1 MNSFIENVNYVAGL
15 DNLYGSGIEL
25 YKNNLSLK
33 SVQHDIE
40 LKFSYYNNDDK
51 KIHSIVYSE
60 PDVLVGGIN
69 DTLLSFKTLVES
81 SITGSEFTCAV
92 SHSVQDF
99 IINNVVMVNI
109 NIVSNSDT
117 YKAYEL
123 ELKVITAGAVTYD
136 VFGEVSD
143 TLKILPSLAMI
154 TASDI
159 DVIANVYE
167 IQEEI
172 VIVSESIAS
181 VTTVSDS
188 IENVNITGTNIANV
202 NIVGDDIA
210 NVNTVST
217 HISNVD
223 TVSQSITD
231 VNTVSSNIV
240 DVGIVST
247 NIASI
252 KTVANAKNLS
262 DIIRVADDLN
272 SMDINGIA
280 DITIVA
286 NDLVLGTDSN
296 IITVSESIDNVNIT
310 GNDIDNVNTV
320 GINIT
325 DIGTVSTN
333 IANVNITATD
343 ISSVN
348 TVSSSIADVNTLSDG
363 ITNVNTVSGSIANV
377 NTVASNIVGLNSIV
391 SNMPEILLTDDNA
404 AIATTKA
411 LESSDSAES
420 SLQSALDS
428 AASAVLANTSAGSAN
443 TSAASASSNAT
454 IATTKASEAS
464 VSATSASTSAN
475 TATTQAVIATNKATE
490 ANTQANIAITKASE
504 ASTSASN
511 ALTSENNADTSEAN
525 ALIYRNQAESFANS
539 INPSNLVHIS
549 GTETITG
556 NKTFS
561 GTVSGL
567 TKATVGLNNVDN
579 TSDLNKIISTAT
591 QTELDLKANRI
602 DVDDL
607 FTDASNL
614 EYDDTFTDMRVADV
628 QAALAHLGE
637 ESKYWSNIH
646 SAVRLFGGIIQ
657 DNGDG
662 TVRVANGGGLFKKE
676 ASSVEGVPAGEC
688 EPMQLNAA
696 QGGKLF
702 YENWEAT
709 ENVQLTN
716 NAYNYIFIVWDH
728 TFDNG
733 DGSFGKAR
741 VRASTNFYL
750 QDWESEISYYNFKAA
765 HPELTLPARRSGMLH
780 GFTVGRVYKMDNE
793 ITIRVCGTNGW
804 NFNKRVQLFGEEFFP
819 VIRARGLDIQTIPN
833 TLQFN
838 VTEGVMWAEMANR
851 FTVRAFEMDQG
862 DTFTSWYQHT
872 AETTALT
879 LAQIQST
886 YPTGIANRKY
896 DILYSS
902 TDTKYYRLN
911 PSNNT
916 WGEVLDYIN
925 SKVNISTH
933 PANLSVLETLAPTG
947 YVNNSQGT
955 DYVVLQLQ
963 ATDAFYRYNPNA
975 AIGNRWEL
983 FGDKST
989 VHPYVAVAFL
999 GDVAGMN
1006 AEYPTGFNDVINVI
1020 VGCADGMY
1028 YEYSGVSGQSGWKR
1042 VQGYIER
1049 NGWLRFYKQSA
1060 VDALKYNDSTN
1071 NKLVDLEN
1079 GMYGVAWIYMVH
1091 DNSCH
1096 VVYGQG
1102 AYTSEEAK
1110 QAALPSPLPGI
1121 LAAYSTLVGKMTFSR
1136 GATTFE
1142 NAESP
1147 FIEKFISSG
1156 VSLHN
1161 DLAGLDGGNSTQN
1174 RYYHLDEPAYNL
1186 VNTFADVVDV
1196 SPEGD
1201 LDIVGDYSG
1210 ANALF
1215 SGNLTVGG
1223 TTSGITKTM
1232 VGLGLVDNTA
1242 DSAKNVL
1249 SATKWTTA
1257 RTITLS
1263 GDVSGSASVDGSAN
1277 VTITTTVAD
1286 DSHNHVIS
1294 NVDGLQT
1301 ALDFKADKATTLG
1314 GYGINDAY
1322 TKTSTDSLIDIHLK
1336 TAKTTLADADEFM
1349 TADSTSSFSLK
1360 KITLASIKTLLANL
1374 FIPKVTST
1382 DNAIVRFDGAT
1393 GEVQDS
1399 KVVISDNG
1407 YISAN
1412 GTTSGEHVFKPNT
1425 TSEFVRL
1432 AVTASDYSSLPSWT
1446 GTFITQYGS
1455 TATGNFLGSIPNA
1468 NLGGLWTQ
1476 NISNMLIGTNSGSPI
1491 IFANASI
1498 ERMRIDS
1505 AGNVGIG
1512 VTPSAKLHIGDG
1524 HDNSATVKST
1534 ELVVTSND
1542 PSWQNSG
1549 AGVKVRRSWLSASWI
1564 DFMVSNGGSRASAMT
1579 LGSNGNLLV
1588 GTSTDNGVD
1597 KLQVNGS
1604 MSDVDISRKV
1614 EVGFT
1619 TTIGTGQTYIANL
1632 QDLVQSNGLSSGI
1645 YLVRI
1650 SMNGDG
1656 AKYWGSNHTFVTYIP
1671 SGTTT
1676 TYNSC
1681 PANVMKSNSW
1691 YHHRAAGEHIFY
1703 TDSNNNEGNYGQLSL
1718 YCSAAVSYP
1727 ESGVVIIK
1735 RLLNN

>member
-1 MNSFIENVNYVAGL
+1 MAKVTIA
-15 DNLYGSGIEL
+15 NL
-25 YKNNLSLK
+25 N
-33 SVQHDIE
+33 
-40 LKFSYYNNDDK
+40 
-51 KIHSIVYSE
+51 
-60 PDVLVGGIN
+60 
-69 DTLLSFKTLVES
+69 TLLD
-81 SITGSEFTCAV
+81 AV
-92 SHSVQDF
+92 VTSNIAVQ
-99 IINNVVMVNI
+99 
-109 NIVSNSDT
+109 
-117 YKAYEL
+117 
-123 ELKVITAGAVTYD
+123 TAQSAVT
-136 VFGEVSD
+136 
-143 TLKILPSLAMI
+143 
-154 TASDI
+154 
-159 DVIANVYE
+159 
-167 IQEEI
+167 
-172 VIVSESIAS
+172 
-181 VTTVSDS
+181 
-188 IENVNITGTNIANV
+188 
-202 NIVGDDIA
+202 
-210 NVNTVST
+210 
-217 HISNVD
+217 
-223 TVSQSITD
+223 
-231 VNTVSSNIV
+231 
-240 DVGIVST
+240 
-247 NIASI
+247 
-252 KTVANAKNLS
+252 
-262 DIIRVADDLN
+262 
-272 SMDINGIA
+272 
-280 DITIVA
+280 
-286 NDLVLGTDSN
+286 
-296 IITVSESIDNVNIT
+296 
-310 GNDIDNVNTV
+310 
-320 GINIT
+320 
-325 DIGTVSTN
+325 
-333 IANVNITATD
+333 
-343 ISSVN
+343 
-348 TVSSSIADVNTLSDG
+348 
-363 ITNVNTVSGSIANV
+363 
-377 NTVASNIVGLNSIV
+377 
-391 SNMPEILLTDDNA
+391 
-404 AIATTKA
+404 
-411 LESSDSAES
+411 
-420 SLQSALDS
+420 
-428 AASAVLANTSAGSAN
+428 
-443 TSAASASSNAT
+443 NAT
-454 IATTKASEAS
+454 VQAGNA
-464 VSATSASTSAN
+464 ATSAQAAALSKSQIDQQVIVIDGLANDTHADVLAATVIKDAIMALEEAIRLDADQVTLDRAAVATMLGEVLTAKSGVDVKAELIEELVEDFHTKYLGASLEAPNASWEGMELATGMIYYDIAKNSLMIYVNANIWVPILEAVNMLMATSNLADLPDKAEARTNLDVMSTSEVEAQIQVDIAAIKGQPLGLAELDAN
-475 TATTQAVIATNKATE
+475 GLVPASQLPSYVDDVLEYTNLSAFPAVGESGKIYIALDTNKAYRWSGSTYVY
-490 ANTQANIAITKASE
+490 ITSGAVDSVAGKTGVVVLVKA
-504 ASTSASN
+504 
-511 ALTSENNADTSEAN
+511 D
-525 ALIYRNQAESFANS
+525 
-539 INPSNLVHIS
+539 
-549 GTETITG
+549 
-556 NKTFS
+556 
-561 GTVSGL
+561 
-567 TKATVGLNNVDN
+567 VGLSNVDN
-579 TSDLNKIISTAT
+579 TSDLSKPISTATQTALNSKVDKVTGKGLSTEDYTTAEKTKLSGIESGAQVNTVTSVVGKTGAVTLAKGDVGLSNVDNTSDINKIISTAT

-963 ATDAFYRYNPNA
+963 ATDSFYRYNPNA
-975 AIGNRWEL
+975 ALGNRWEL

-1142 NAESP
+1142 NSESP

-1249 SATKWTTA
+1249 SATKLTTA
-1257 RTITLS
+1257 RTIGGVLFDGTANINLPGVNAAGNQS
-1263 GDVSGSASVDGSAN
+1263 TTGNSATATKLATAITIGGVSFDGTTNINLPGVNTIGNQSTTGNAGTATKLATARTISLTGDVTGDVNFDGNAN
-1277 VTITTTVAD
+1277 VSITTTVAD

-1301 ALDFKADKATTLG
+1301 ALDSKAPLESPTFTGTPKIGTG
-1314 GYGINDAY
+1314 NI
-1322 TKTSTDSLIDIHLK
+1322 TSIS
-1336 TAKTTLADADEFM
+1336 TA
-1349 TADSTSSFSLK
+1349 
-1360 KITLASIKTLLANL
+1360 
-1374 FIPKVTST
+1374 VT
-1382 DNAIVRFDGAT
+1382 DNAVVRFDGTTGNVQNSGVVIDDSGNLTTDATLKATKVSAAT
-1393 GEVQDS
+1393 G
-1399 KVVISDNG
+1399 SDFVTIGGWDNVNHRVEYVNRPLKITG
-1407 YISAN
+1407 Y
-1412 GTTSGEHVFKPNT
+1412 
-1425 TSEFVRL
+1425 
-1432 AVTASDYSSLPSWT
+1432 
-1446 GTFITQYGS
+1446 
-1455 TATGNFLGSIPNA
+1455 
-1468 NLGGLWTQ
+1468 
-1476 NISNMLIGTNSGSPI
+1476 GTNSDI
-1491 IFANASI
+1491 IFANNNDS
-1498 ERMRIDS
+1498 EKMRIDS
-1505 AGNVGIG
+1505 AGRVTMPYQPAFCVSGLAGTYIG
-1512 VTPSAKLHIGDG
+1512 PCTFPFNSFALGVPSQ
-1524 HDNSATVKST
+1524 KSINFN
-1534 ELVVTSND
+1534 TSNGAFTA
-1542 PSWQNSG
+1542 PISG
-1549 AGVKVRRSWLSASWI
+1549 LYQFNFNIYNFNANDVIYAVFK
-1564 DFMVSNGGSRASAMT
+1564 
-1579 LGSNGNLLV
+1579 
-1588 GTSTDNGVD
+1588 
-1597 KLQVNGS
+1597 NGS
-1604 MSDVDISRKV
+1604 
-1614 EVGFT
+1614 
-1619 TTIGTGQTYIANL
+1619 AL
-1632 QDLVQSNGLSSGI
+1632 
-1645 YLVRI
+1645 
-1650 SMNGDG
+1650 
-1656 AKYWGSNHTFVTYIP
+1656 IP
-1671 SGTTT
+1671 SDWFQRMSGSVPMTTWSFALYLNSNDYIQMGLRNGAINVYSGH
-1676 TYNSC
+1676 TY
-1681 PANVMKSNSW
+1681 
-1691 YHHRAAGEHIFY
+1691 F
-1703 TDSNNNEGNYGQLSL
+1703 
-1718 YCSAAVSYP
+1718 
-1727 ESGVVIIK
+1727 SGYLIG
-1735 RLLNN
+1735 

>member
-1 MNSFIENVNYVAGL
+1 MS
-15 DNLYGSGIEL
+15 
-25 YKNNLSLK
+25 
-33 SVQHDIE
+33 
-40 LKFSYYNNDDK
+40 
-51 KIHSIVYSE
+51 
-60 PDVLVGGIN
+60 
-69 DTLLSFKTLVES
+69 
-81 SITGSEFTCAV
+81 
-92 SHSVQDF
+92 
-99 IINNVVMVNI
+99 
-109 NIVSNSDT
+109 
-117 YKAYEL
+117 
-123 ELKVITAGAVTYD
+123 
-136 VFGEVSD
+136 
-143 TLKILPSLAMI
+143 
-154 TASDI
+154 
-159 DVIANVYE
+159 
-167 IQEEI
+167 
-172 VIVSESIAS
+172 VIVKQ
-181 VTTVSDS
+181 DS
-188 IENVNITGTNIANV
+188 NGIKPLLQVGELGYDNFPAGGDEGRVYVGTGTSNIAQAKKSEV
-202 NIVGDDIA
+202 TA
-210 NVNTVST
+210 
-217 HISNVD
+217 VD
-223 TVSQSITD
+223 SK
-231 VNTVSSNIV
+231 V
-240 DVGIVST
+240 D
-247 NIASI
+247 AH
-252 KTVANAKNLS
+252 VA
-262 DIIRVADDLN
+262 R
-272 SMDINGIA
+272 
-280 DITIVA
+280 
-286 NDLVLGTDSN
+286 
-296 IITVSESIDNVNIT
+296 EDNPHGVT
-310 GNDIDNVNTV
+310 K
-320 GINIT
+320 
-325 DIGTVSTN
+325 
-333 IANVNITATD
+333 AQ
-343 ISSVN
+343 
-348 TVSSSIADVNTLSDG
+348 
-363 ITNVNTVSGSIANV
+363 
-377 NTVASNIVGLNSIV
+377 VGL
-391 SNMPEILLTDDNA
+391 A
-404 AIATTKA
+404 
-411 LESSDSAES
+411 
-420 SLQSALDS
+420 
-428 AASAVLANTSAGSAN
+428 
-443 TSAASASSNAT
+443 
-454 IATTKASEAS
+454 
-464 VSATSASTSAN
+464 
-475 TATTQAVIATNKATE
+475 
-490 ANTQANIAITKASE
+490 
-504 ASTSASN
+504 
-511 ALTSENNADTSEAN
+511 
-525 ALIYRNQAESFANS
+525 
-539 INPSNLVHIS
+539 
-549 GTETITG
+549 
-556 NKTFS
+556 
-561 GTVSGL
+561 
-567 TKATVGLNNVDN
+567 NVDN
-579 TSDLNKIISTAT
+579 TSDINKIISTAT

-702 YENWEAT
+702 YETWEAT

-741 VRASTNFYL
+741 VIASTNFYL

-851 FTVRAFEMDQG
+851 FTVRAFEMDKG

-963 ATDAFYRYNPNA
+963 ATDSFYRYNPNA
-975 AIGNRWEL
+975 ALGNRWEL

-1071 NKLVDLEN
+1071 NKLVNLEN

-1201 LDIVGDYSG
+1201 LAIVGDYSG

-1249 SATKWTTA
+1249 SATKLATP
-1257 RTITLS
+1257 RTISLT
-1263 GDVSGSASVDGSAN
+1263 GDVTGSVSFDGTGN
-1277 VTITTTVAD
+1277 VSINSTVVD

-1294 NVDGLQT
+1294 NIEGLQT
-1301 ALDFKADKATTLG
+1301 ALNLKANSASPTFTGTVTGTFSGSLNGKATTAG
-1314 GYGINDAY
+1314 G
-1322 TKTSTDSLIDIHLK
+1322 
-1336 TAKTTLADADEFM
+1336 LAVA
-1349 TADSTSSFSLK
+1349 TGTNNV
-1360 KITLASIKTLLANL
+1360 ANQ
-1374 FIPKVTST
+1374 
-1382 DNAIVRFDGAT
+1382 IVRTDG
-1393 GEVQDS
+1393 
-1399 KVVISDNG
+1399 NG
-1407 YISAN
+1407 YIQCGYIQSSGGNEHNASNPSYVWGTNGSDNYMRTYNTGYLSVNYAN
-1412 GTTSGEHVFKPNT
+1412 SSGSCSGNAETATK
-1425 TSEFVRL
+1425 L
-1432 AVTASDYSSLPSWT
+1432 ATARNMT
-1446 GTFITQYGS
+1446 IGS
-1455 TATGNFLGSIPNA
+1455 TAKNFDGSANVSWSLNEIGAYKGMTLIPDGA
-1468 NLGGLWTQ
+1468 NLNDYMTPGVYHWFTGVVNTPTPYAVMYVAPWDGTGGETAEQLVMKNGAMWLRGKNNSASSWTAWKTVA
-1476 NISNMLIGTNSGSPI
+1476 MKGDKALVTSPI
-1491 IFANASI
+1491 GALGYGVGAGGTVTQLTSKSTAVTLNKPSGRIVMHNAALAAGASVLFLVNNSMCQSNDTVIVNRNLVTSSNYRI
-1498 ERMRIDS
+1498 ETNYVNTDLFGIRVTNVS
-1505 AGNVGIG
+1505 AGSLSETVTILFNVI
-1512 VTPSAKLHIGDG
+1512 K
-1524 HDNSATVKST
+1524 
-1534 ELVVTSND
+1534 
-1542 PSWQNSG
+1542 
-1549 AGVKVRRSWLSASWI
+1549 
-1564 DFMVSNGGSRASAMT
+1564 
-1579 LGSNGNLLV
+1579 
-1588 GTSTDNGVD
+1588 
-1597 KLQVNGS
+1597 
-1604 MSDVDISRKV
+1604 
-1614 EVGFT
+1614 
-1619 TTIGTGQTYIANL
+1619 
-1632 QDLVQSNGLSSGI
+1632 
-1645 YLVRI
+1645 
-1650 SMNGDG
+1650 
-1656 AKYWGSNHTFVTYIP
+1656 
-1671 SGTTT
+1671 
-1676 TYNSC
+1676 
-1681 PANVMKSNSW
+1681 
-1691 YHHRAAGEHIFY
+1691 
-1703 TDSNNNEGNYGQLSL
+1703 
-1718 YCSAAVSYP
+1718 
-1727 ESGVVIIK
+1727 GVVS
-1735 RLLNN
+1735 

>member
-1 MNSFIENVNYVAGL
+1 MSGKRLQLKRGTTAQTSTFTGL
-15 DNLYGSGIEL
+15 NGE
-25 YKNNLSLK
+25 
-33 SVQHDIE
+33 VT
-40 LKFSYYNNDDK
+40 
-51 KIHSIVYSE
+51 V
-60 PDVLVGGIN
+60 
-69 DTLLSFKTLVES
+69 DTTKKTLVVHD
-81 SITGSEFTCAV
+81 GSTIGGTVLAKDSALN
-92 SHSVQDF
+92 SH
-99 IINNVVMVNI
+99 
-109 NIVSNSDT
+109 
-117 YKAYEL
+117 
-123 ELKVITAGAVTYD
+123 TARTDNPHAVT
-136 VFGEVSD
+136 
-143 TLKILPSLAMI
+143 KA
-154 TASDI
+154 
-159 DVIANVYE
+159 
-167 IQEEI
+167 Q
-172 VIVSESIAS
+172 
-181 VTTVSDS
+181 
-188 IENVNITGTNIANV
+188 
-202 NIVGDDIA
+202 
-210 NVNTVST
+210 
-217 HISNVD
+217 
-223 TVSQSITD
+223 
-231 VNTVSSNIV
+231 
-240 DVGIVST
+240 
-247 NIASI
+247 
-252 KTVANAKNLS
+252 
-262 DIIRVADDLN
+262 
-272 SMDINGIA
+272 
-280 DITIVA
+280 
-286 NDLVLGTDSN
+286 
-296 IITVSESIDNVNIT
+296 
-310 GNDIDNVNTV
+310 
-320 GINIT
+320 
-325 DIGTVSTN
+325 
-333 IANVNITATD
+333 
-343 ISSVN
+343 
-348 TVSSSIADVNTLSDG
+348 
-363 ITNVNTVSGSIANV
+363 
-377 NTVASNIVGLNSIV
+377 VGL
-391 SNMPEILLTDDNA
+391 
-404 AIATTKA
+404 
-411 LESSDSAES
+411 
-420 SLQSALDS
+420 
-428 AASAVLANTSAGSAN
+428 
-443 TSAASASSNAT
+443 SNA
-454 IATTKASEAS
+454 
-464 VSATSASTSAN
+464 
-475 TATTQAVIATNKATE
+475 
-490 ANTQANIAITKASE
+490 
-504 ASTSASN
+504 
-511 ALTSENNADTSEAN
+511 
-525 ALIYRNQAESFANS
+525 
-539 INPSNLVHIS
+539 
-549 GTETITG
+549 
-556 NKTFS
+556 
-561 GTVSGL
+561 
-567 TKATVGLNNVDN
+567 DN
-579 TSDLNKIISTAT
+579 TSDANKPVSTAT
-591 QTELDLKANRI
+591 QTVLNLKANRI

-925 SKVNISTH
+925 SKVNISAH
-933 PANLSVLETLAPTG
+933 PANLSALETLAPSG

-963 ATDAFYRYNPNA
+963 TTDSFYRYNPNA
-975 AIGNRWEL
+975 ALGNRWEL

-989 VHPYVAVAFL
+989 VHPYVTVAFL

-1161 DLAGLDGGNSTQN
+1161 DLAGIDGGNSTQN

-1223 TTSGITKTM
+1223 TTTGITKAM
-1232 VGLGLVDNTA
+1232 VGLSNADNTSDANKPVSTAQATAIGLKADSLTVSSHTSNTSNPHSVTKTQVGLSNVDNTA
-1242 DSAKNVL
+1242 DSIKSVL
-1249 SATKWTTA
+1249 YAATAGTA
-1257 RTITLS
+1257 
-1263 GDVSGSASVDGSAN
+1263 SAN
-1277 VTITTTVAD
+1277 DVYSWAKAVSKPSYTANEVGLGNVTNESKATMFTSPTFTGTVTLPSTTSIGT
-1286 DSHNHVIS
+1286 IS
-1294 NVDGLQT
+1294 NTELGYLDGVTSAIQT
-1301 ALDFKADKATTLG
+1301 QLNSKA
-1314 GYGINDAY
+1314 N
-1322 TKTSTDSLIDIHLK
+1322 TSTVNSQVWNYSQMPVGSVLQVVSVEDRTRIQINTHDPVNLMSISITPRSSSSKILINISVAIGDTDDFGLK
-1336 TAKTTLADADEFM
+1336 LYRNSTA
-1349 TADSTSSFSLK
+1349 
-1360 KITLASIKTLLANL
+1360 IK
-1374 FIPKVTST
+1374 
-1382 DNAIVRFDGAT
+1382 GT
-1393 GEVQDS
+1393 GYS
-1399 KVVISDNG
+1399 
-1407 YISAN
+1407 
-1412 GTTSGEHVFKPNT
+1412 
-1425 TSEFVRL
+1425 
-1432 AVTASDYSSLPSWT
+1432 SDYSDPNC
-1446 GTFITQYGS
+1446 FI
-1455 TATGNFLGSIPNA
+1455 
-1468 NLGGLWTQ
+1468 
-1476 NISNMLIGTNSGSPI
+1476 
-1491 IFANASI
+1491 
-1498 ERMRIDS
+1498 
-1505 AGNVGIG
+1505 
-1512 VTPSAKLHIGDG
+1512 G
-1524 HDNSATVKST
+1524 HDQFEMGPYEIYTQSWSFVDLPNLSSQITYTLKSDST
-1534 ELVVTSND
+1534 GGNTGLFNY
-1542 PSWQNSG
+1542 NRCNAGAG
-1549 AGVKVRRSWLSASWI
+1549 AGVST
-1564 DFMVSNGGSRASAMT
+1564 MT
-1579 LGSNGNLLV
+1579 L
-1588 GTSTDNGVD
+1588 
-1597 KLQVNGS
+1597 
-1604 MSDVDISRKV
+1604 M
-1614 EVGFT
+1614 E
-1619 TTIGTGQTYIANL
+1619 IAN
-1632 QDLVQSNGLSSGI
+1632 
-1645 YLVRI
+1645 
-1650 SMNGDG
+1650 
-1656 AKYWGSNHTFVTYIP
+1656 
-1671 SGTTT
+1671 
-1676 TYNSC
+1676 
-1681 PANVMKSNSW
+1681 
-1691 YHHRAAGEHIFY
+1691 
-1703 TDSNNNEGNYGQLSL
+1703 
-1718 YCSAAVSYP
+1718 
-1727 ESGVVIIK
+1727 
-1735 RLLNN
+1735 

>member
-1 MNSFIENVNYVAGL
+1 
-15 DNLYGSGIEL
+15 
-25 YKNNLSLK
+25 
-33 SVQHDIE
+33 
-40 LKFSYYNNDDK
+40 
-51 KIHSIVYSE
+51 
-60 PDVLVGGIN
+60 
-69 DTLLSFKTLVES
+69 
-81 SITGSEFTCAV
+81 
-92 SHSVQDF
+92 
-99 IINNVVMVNI
+99 
-109 NIVSNSDT
+109 
-117 YKAYEL
+117 
-123 ELKVITAGAVTYD
+123 
-136 VFGEVSD
+136 
-143 TLKILPSLAMI
+143 
-154 TASDI
+154 
-159 DVIANVYE
+159 
-167 IQEEI
+167 
-172 VIVSESIAS
+172 
-181 VTTVSDS
+181 
-188 IENVNITGTNIANV
+188 
-202 NIVGDDIA
+202 
-210 NVNTVST
+210 
-217 HISNVD
+217 
-223 TVSQSITD
+223 
-231 VNTVSSNIV
+231 
-240 DVGIVST
+240 
-247 NIASI
+247 
-252 KTVANAKNLS
+252 
-262 DIIRVADDLN
+262 
-272 SMDINGIA
+272 
-280 DITIVA
+280 
-286 NDLVLGTDSN
+286 
-296 IITVSESIDNVNIT
+296 
-310 GNDIDNVNTV
+310 
-320 GINIT
+320 
-325 DIGTVSTN
+325 
-333 IANVNITATD
+333 
-343 ISSVN
+343 
-348 TVSSSIADVNTLSDG
+348 
-363 ITNVNTVSGSIANV
+363 
-377 NTVASNIVGLNSIV
+377 
-391 SNMPEILLTDDNA
+391 
-404 AIATTKA
+404 
-411 LESSDSAES
+411 
-420 SLQSALDS
+420 
-428 AASAVLANTSAGSAN
+428 
-443 TSAASASSNAT
+443 
-454 IATTKASEAS
+454 
-464 VSATSASTSAN
+464 
-475 TATTQAVIATNKATE
+475 
-490 ANTQANIAITKASE
+490 
-504 ASTSASN
+504 
-511 ALTSENNADTSEAN
+511 
-525 ALIYRNQAESFANS
+525 
-539 INPSNLVHIS
+539 
-549 GTETITG
+549 
-556 NKTFS
+556 
-561 GTVSGL
+561 
-567 TKATVGLNNVDN
+567 
-579 TSDLNKIISTAT
+579 
-591 QTELDLKANRI
+591 
-602 DVDDL
+602 
-607 FTDASNL
+607 
-614 EYDDTFTDMRVADV
+614 MRVADV

-911 PSNNT
+911 PSNNI

-925 SKVNISTH
+925 SKVNISAH
-933 PANLSVLETLAPTG
+933 PANLSALETLAPIG

-975 AIGNRWEL
+975 TLGNRWEL

-1042 VQGYIER
+1042 VQGYVER

-1201 LDIVGDYSG
+1201 LAIVGDYSG
-1210 ANALF
+1210 VNALF

-1223 TTSGITKTM
+1223 TTSGITKAM
-1232 VGLGLVDNTA
+1232 IGLSNADNTS
-1242 DSAKNVL
+1242 DTNKPIST
-1249 SATKWTTA
+1249 AT
-1257 RTITLS
+1257 
-1263 GDVSGSASVDGSAN
+1263 
-1277 VTITTTVAD
+1277 
-1286 DSHNHVIS
+1286 
-1294 NVDGLQT
+1294 QT
-1301 ALDFKADKATTLG
+1301 ALNLKANSATTLA
-1314 GYGINDAY
+1314 GYGITDA
-1322 TKTSTDSLIDIHLK
+1322 SLSNHTHSYLPLSGG
-1336 TAKTTLADADEFM
+1336 TLTGGLTGTTG
-1349 TADSTSSFSLK
+1349 SFS
-1360 KITLASIKTLLANL
+1360 
-1374 FIPKVTST
+1374 
-1382 DNAIVRFDGAT
+1382 
-1393 GEVQDS
+1393 
-1399 KVVISDNG
+1399 
-1407 YISAN
+1407 
-1412 GTTSGEHVFKPNT
+1412 
-1425 TSEFVRL
+1425 
-1432 AVTASDYSSLPSWT
+1432 
-1446 GTFITQYGS
+1446 
-1455 TATGNFLGSIPNA
+1455 
-1468 NLGGLWTQ
+1468 
-1476 NISNMLIGTNSGSPI
+1476 
-1491 IFANASI
+1491 
-1498 ERMRIDS
+1498 
-1505 AGNVGIG
+1505 
-1512 VTPSAKLHIGDG
+1512 
-1524 HDNSATVKST
+1524 
-1534 ELVVTSND
+1534 
-1542 PSWQNSG
+1542 
-1549 AGVKVRRSWLSASWI
+1549 
-1564 DFMVSNGGSRASAMT
+1564 
-1579 LGSNGNLLV
+1579 GNL
-1588 GTSTDNGVD
+1588 N
-1597 KLQVNGS
+1597 
-1604 MSDVDISRKV
+1604 
-1614 EVGFT
+1614 
-1619 TTIGTGQTYIANL
+1619 IGTGLTGSTSTPTNFL
-1632 QDLVQSNGLSSGI
+1632 TGNSFSNGSTRDKCKI
-1645 YLVRI
+1645 YLYNLGTEQYGFGIGAVGDIQYHSNTYHDFYI
-1650 SMNGDG
+1650 SNTKM
-1656 AKYWGSNHTFVTYIP
+1656 ASFTSSVATFT
-1671 SGTTT
+1671 G
-1676 TYNSC
+1676 
-1681 PANVMKSNSW
+1681 NVVSNSDEKLKENIITIENALEKTLQLRGV
-1691 YHHRAAGEHIFY
+1691 YYNKKQDELKTKKLGVIAQEVQKIIPEVVLEN
-1703 TDSNNNEGNYGQLSL
+1703 SEGTLSVDYGNIVGLL
-1718 YCSAAVSYP
+1718 IEA
-1727 ESGVVIIK
+1727 IK
-1735 RLLNN
+1735 EQQVQIEELKTKIKG

>member
-1 MNSFIENVNYVAGL
+1 MSGKILQLKRGTTAQTSTFTGL
-15 DNLYGSGIEL
+15 NGE
-25 YKNNLSLK
+25 
-33 SVQHDIE
+33 VT
-40 LKFSYYNNDDK
+40 
-51 KIHSIVYSE
+51 V
-60 PDVLVGGIN
+60 
-69 DTLLSFKTLVES
+69 DTTKKTLVVHDGSTIGGTVLAKDS
-81 SITGSEFTCAV
+81 S
-92 SHSVQDF
+92 
-99 IINNVVMVNI
+99 
-109 NIVSNSDT
+109 
-117 YKAYEL
+117 
-123 ELKVITAGAVTYD
+123 
-136 VFGEVSD
+136 
-143 TLKILPSLAMI
+143 
-154 TASDI
+154 
-159 DVIANVYE
+159 
-167 IQEEI
+167 
-172 VIVSESIAS
+172 
-181 VTTVSDS
+181 
-188 IENVNITGTNIANV
+188 
-202 NIVGDDIA
+202 
-210 NVNTVST
+210 
-217 HISNVD
+217 
-223 TVSQSITD
+223 
-231 VNTVSSNIV
+231 
-240 DVGIVST
+240 
-247 NIASI
+247 
-252 KTVANAKNLS
+252 
-262 DIIRVADDLN
+262 LN
-272 SMDINGIA
+272 SHIA
-280 DITIVA
+280 
-286 NDLVLGTDSN
+286 
-296 IITVSESIDNVNIT
+296 
-310 GNDIDNVNTV
+310 
-320 GINIT
+320 
-325 DIGTVSTN
+325 
-333 IANVNITATD
+333 
-343 ISSVN
+343 
-348 TVSSSIADVNTLSDG
+348 
-363 ITNVNTVSGSIANV
+363 
-377 NTVASNIVGLNSIV
+377 
-391 SNMPEILLTDDNA
+391 
-404 AIATTKA
+404 
-411 LESSDSAES
+411 
-420 SLQSALDS
+420 
-428 AASAVLANTSAGSAN
+428 
-443 TSAASASSNAT
+443 
-454 IATTKASEAS
+454 
-464 VSATSASTSAN
+464 
-475 TATTQAVIATNKATE
+475 
-490 ANTQANIAITKASE
+490 
-504 ASTSASN
+504 
-511 ALTSENNADTSEAN
+511 
-525 ALIYRNQAESFANS
+525 
-539 INPSNLVHIS
+539 
-549 GTETITG
+549 
-556 NKTFS
+556 
-561 GTVSGL
+561 
-567 TKATVGLNNVDN
+567 
-579 TSDLNKIISTAT
+579 AT
-591 QTELDLKANRI
+591 QTALNLKANRI

-925 SKVNISTH
+925 SKVNISAH
-933 PANLSVLETLAPTG
+933 PANLSALETLAPTG

-963 ATDAFYRYNPNA
+963 ATDSFYRYNPNA
-975 AIGNRWEL
+975 ALGNRWEL

-1042 VQGYIER
+1042 VQGYVER

-1161 DLAGLDGGNSTQN
+1161 DLAGIDGGNSTQN

-1232 VGLGLVDNTA
+1232 VGLGSVDNTSDASKPVSTAQATAIGLKA
-1242 DSAKNVL
+1242 DSSTVSSHTSNTSNPHSV
-1249 SATKWTTA
+1249 TKTQVG
-1257 RTITLS
+1257 L
-1263 GDVSGSASVDGSAN
+1263 
-1277 VTITTTVAD
+1277 
-1286 DSHNHVIS
+1286 S
-1294 NVDGLQT
+1294 NVDNTSDANKPISTATQT
-1301 ALDFKADKATTLG
+1301 ALNLKAPLASPTFTGTVTAPTFIGALTGNATTATTANALNSSNSYTGVGFTANTGAFRTQNWGEVPTNGVTYYGNANSYIYKG
-1314 GYGINDAY
+1314 GAAWEFRNEQSGFTNYLNTGGAIVTQDGGTWSINA
-1322 TKTSTDSLIDIHLK
+1322 
-1336 TAKTTLADADEFM
+1336 
-1349 TADSTSSFSLK
+1349 TSSSALVGDETSWASYRSRSVANMLGWKNYGNRHCIFDASAGTAPNGVAVNNTNAQFLWAPAHP
-1360 KITLASIKTLLANL
+1360 TLMGWNGSATYGVRVDSARVSDSATYASAFTTA
-1374 FIPKVTST
+1374 V
-1382 DNAIVRFDGAT
+1382 G
-1393 GEVQDS
+1393 
-1399 KVVISDNG
+1399 
-1407 YISAN
+1407 SAPSYACRAWVNFN
-1412 GTTSGEHVFKPNT
+1412 GTGKVAI
-1425 TSEFVRL
+1425 R
-1432 AVTASDYSSLPSWT
+1432 AS
-1446 GTFITQYGS
+1446 
-1455 TATGNFLGSIPNA
+1455 
-1468 NLGGLWTQ
+1468 
-1476 NISNMLIGTNSGSPI
+1476 
-1491 IFANASI
+1491 
-1498 ERMRIDS
+1498 
-1505 AGNVGIG
+1505 GNVSSI
-1512 VTPSAKLHIGDG
+1512 
-1524 HDNSATVKST
+1524 
-1534 ELVVTSND
+1534 
-1542 PSWQNSG
+1542 
-1549 AGVKVRRSWLSASWI
+1549 
-1564 DFMVSNGGSRASAMT
+1564 
-1579 LGSNGNLLV
+1579 
-1588 GTSTDNGVD
+1588 TDNGVGNYT
-1597 KLQVNGS
+1597 VNFTTAMVDGNYS
-1604 MSDVDISRKV
+1604 ANFGLSDISWGAVADMQVMTSTSITFRTV
-1614 EVGFT
+1614 VNS
-1619 TTIGTGQTYIANL
+1619 GTY
-1632 QDLVQSNGLSSGI
+1632 
-1645 YLVRI
+1645 
-1650 SMNGDG
+1650 NGDVL
-1656 AKYWGSNHTFVTYIP
+1656 Y
-1671 SGTTT
+1671 
-1676 TYNSC
+1676 
-1681 PANVMKSNSW
+1681 ANVS
-1691 YHHRAAGEHIFY
+1691 IF
-1703 TDSNNNEGNYGQLSL
+1703 
-1718 YCSAAVSYP
+1718 
-1727 ESGVVIIK
+1727 
-1735 RLLNN
+1735 R

>member
-1 MNSFIENVNYVAGL
+1 MNLAQRIGQE
-15 DNLYGSGIEL
+15 
-25 YKNNLSLK
+25 
-33 SVQHDIE
+33 
-40 LKFSYYNNDDK
+40 
-51 KIHSIVYSE
+51 
-60 PDVLVGGIN
+60 
-69 DTLLSFKTLVES
+69 FKTLR
-81 SITGSEFTCAV
+81 
-92 SHSVQDF
+92 D
-99 IINNVVMVNI
+99 
-109 NIVSNSDT
+109 D
-117 YKAYEL
+117 EL
-123 ELKVITAGAVTYD
+123 NPHL
-136 VFGEVSD
+136 
-143 TLKILPSLAMI
+143 
-154 TASDI
+154 
-159 DVIANVYE
+159 
-167 IQEEI
+167 
-172 VIVSESIAS
+172 
-181 VTTVSDS
+181 
-188 IENVNITGTNIANV
+188 
-202 NIVGDDIA
+202 
-210 NVNTVST
+210 
-217 HISNVD
+217 
-223 TVSQSITD
+223 
-231 VNTVSSNIV
+231 
-240 DVGIVST
+240 
-247 NIASI
+247 
-252 KTVANAKNLS
+252 
-262 DIIRVADDLN
+262 
-272 SMDINGIA
+272 
-280 DITIVA
+280 
-286 NDLVLGTDSN
+286 
-296 IITVSESIDNVNIT
+296 
-310 GNDIDNVNTV
+310 
-320 GINIT
+320 
-325 DIGTVSTN
+325 
-333 IANVNITATD
+333 
-343 ISSVN
+343 
-348 TVSSSIADVNTLSDG
+348 
-363 ITNVNTVSGSIANV
+363 
-377 NTVASNIVGLNSIV
+377 
-391 SNMPEILLTDDNA
+391 
-404 AIATTKA
+404 
-411 LESSDSAES
+411 
-420 SLQSALDS
+420 
-428 AASAVLANTSAGSAN
+428 
-443 TSAASASSNAT
+443 
-454 IATTKASEAS
+454 
-464 VSATSASTSAN
+464 
-475 TATTQAVIATNKATE
+475 
-490 ANTQANIAITKASE
+490 
-504 ASTSASN
+504 
-511 ALTSENNADTSEAN
+511 ADTS
-525 ALIYRNQAESFANS
+525 
-539 INPSNLVHIS
+539 NPHGV
-549 GTETITG
+549 
-556 NKTFS
+556 
-561 GTVSGL
+561 
-567 TKATVGLNNVDN
+567 TKAQVGLGNVDN

-614 EYDDTFTDMRVADV
+614 GYDDTFTDMRVADV

-702 YENWEAT
+702 YETWEAA

-741 VRASTNFYL
+741 VIASTNFYL

-851 FTVRAFEMDQG
+851 FTVRAFEMDKG

-933 PANLSVLETLAPTG
+933 PANLSALETLAPTG

-963 ATDAFYRYNPNA
+963 ATDSFYRYNPNA
-975 AIGNRWEL
+975 ALGNRWEL

-1060 VDALKYNDSTN
+1060 VDALRYNDSTN

-1201 LDIVGDYSG
+1201 LAIVGDYSG

-1232 VGLGLVDNTA
+1232 VGLANAENTA
-1242 DSAKNVL
+1242 DSAKVVA
-1249 SATKWTTA
+1249 SAAKLTTA
-1257 RTITLS
+1257 RTIN
-1263 GDVSGSASVDGSAN
+1263 GVSFDGTAN
-1277 VTITTTVAD
+1277 ITVAD
-1286 DSHNHVIS
+1286 STKLPLAGGTMTGVIDTGS
-1294 NVDGLQT
+1294 SL
-1301 ALDFKADKATTLG
+1301 TTG
-1314 GYGINDAY
+1314 
-1322 TKTSTDSLIDIHLK
+1322 
-1336 TAKTTLADADEFM
+1336 F
-1349 TADSTSSFSLK
+1349 
-1360 KITLASIKTLLANL
+1360 
-1374 FIPKVTST
+1374 
-1382 DNAIVRFDGAT
+1382 RFDGRSFSWNSSMQTPTANVPHIMQQSYSGWDPILGIKT
-1393 GEVQDS
+1393 TNGFWQFGAYS
-1399 KVVISDNG
+1399 SDQLHLG
-1407 YISAN
+1407 YMAGAFGSHSTNSFDKDITFNSD
-1412 GTTSGEHVFKPNT
+1412 GSVT
-1425 TSEFVRL
+1425 
-1432 AVTASDYSSLPSWT
+1432 AVTFNGSLSGNAATATTATTATNLSGGIVSATT
-1446 GTFITQYGS
+1446 GTFSGAVSVLSLTETSDRNFKDNIETLG
-1455 TATGNFLGSIPNA
+1455 TGL
-1468 NLGGLWTQ
+1468 
-1476 NISNMLIGTNSGSPI
+1476 
-1491 IFANASI
+1491 
-1498 ERMRIDS
+1498 IDS
-1505 AGNVGIG
+1505 IRPVSFNWKDGGKKAYG
-1512 VTPSAKLHIGDG
+1512 VIAQ
-1524 HDNSATVKST
+1524 
-1534 ELVVTSND
+1534 ELEEVVPEAVVTSED
-1542 PSWQNSG
+1542 
-1549 AGVKVRRSWLSASWI
+1549 GVKSVQYTQLI
-1564 DFMVSNGGSRASAMT
+1564 P
-1579 LGSNGNLLV
+1579 LL
-1588 GTSTDNGVD
+1588 
-1597 KLQVNGS
+1597 
-1604 MSDVDISRKV
+1604 IA
-1614 EVGFT
+1614 EVQALRNE
-1619 TTIGTGQTYIANL
+1619 INIL
-1632 QDLVQSNGLSSGI
+1632 K
-1645 YLVRI
+1645 
-1650 SMNGDG
+1650 G
-1656 AKYWGSNHTFVTYIP
+1656 AK
-1671 SGTTT
+1671 
-1676 TYNSC
+1676 
-1681 PANVMKSNSW
+1681 
-1691 YHHRAAGEHIFY
+1691 
-1703 TDSNNNEGNYGQLSL
+1703 
-1718 YCSAAVSYP
+1718 
-1727 ESGVVIIK
+1727 
-1735 RLLNN
+1735 